1 MHCFAKGSVF
11 VAVVVWTLCSLPVAG
26 AAELV
31 IADGGRSDYT
41 IVVAS
46 EASDSERHGA
56 KELQMFLEE
65 ISGATLPIATD
76 RDRVDGP
83 MILLGRSKKLEGLAL
98 KLDLE
103 PLGDEGFVVHTA
115 PPHLILAG
123 GRKRGSMF
131 AVYTFLE
138 DHLDCRWW
146 TDTASRIPKRERI
159 ELGLLEER
167 HTPPTIRYRWVSG
180 EPDWAT
186 RNKLN
191 TYFIRADGDLHDGVH
206 TFFQYLPPEEY
217 FEKHPEYFSL
227 VTGERRNNAQ
237 ICLTHPEVVQIVAE
251 NVKKRLRKEPGIDIL
266 SVSQRD
272 GFGGAC
278 ECPDCQALVDAEGSQ
293 SGPLISFV
301 NQVAD
306 IVGKDFPDVA
316 IGTLAYLY
324 TKKPPKT
331 IRPRPNVVV
340 RMGTIQKCLS
350 HSSATC
356 DFVHTATFRENITGW
371 AKLTDRIHVWDYV
384 ISFHHYLAPFPNLE
398 AIGPTAK
405 YFVENGVRGVLWQDR
420 EVGEVKDLRRYMLAK
435 ITWNPDV
442 DVRAV
447 REEFLEGFYGPAA
460 GPIDEYLDM
469 VHKKAID
476 DNVHMFIWAKPQ
488 DAYLTPEILSRARE
502 LFDEAERRVEG
513 QPDLVERV
521 EMARLAIQ
529 YAELC
534 RPTPYVDSAPIYAR
548 FKAVVERE
556 KIKYYGEGGFYMSAW
571 LVEKQALFGA
581 LPENVVYDLFQNVGA
596 AKHANNYKFEVNAV
610 KKGDGMVPA
619 ILQHPPNE
627 GLGTAAWE
635 IQLPALENAKKLVL
649 RFGTGFREPTTNGVR
664 FIILTDGTEVWST
677 EQKDLE
683 PVDHEI
689 DVSDWAGK
697 TLRLSLH
704 VDALGNAEYDW
715 SGWVRP
721 QIVIVAAGGNSE

>member
-1 MHCFAKGSVF
+1 MCRFMKLSAL
-11 VAVVVWTLCSLPVAG
+11 ATVVGWFLCGPPALR

-41 IVVAS
+41 IVIAS
-46 EASDSERHGA
+46 EASDSEKHGA
-56 KELQMFLEE
+56 TELQMFLEQ
-65 ISGATLPIATD
+65 ISAAKLPIATD
-76 RDRVDGP
+76 ADAVNGP
-83 MILLGRSKKLEGLAL
+83 MILVGRSKKLAELEL
-98 KLDLE
+98 KIDFE

-115 PPHLILAG
+115 PPHLVLAG
-123 GRKRGSMF
+123 GRTRGSMY

-159 ELGLLEER
+159 EIGPLQER
-167 HTPPTIRYRWVSG
+167 HAPPAIRYRWVSG
-180 EPDWAT
+180 EPDWGA

-191 TYFIRADGDLHDGVH
+191 TYFIRADGDLYDGVH
-206 TFFQYLPPEEY
+206 TFFKYLPPEEH

-227 VTGERRNNAQ
+227 VSGERRNNAQ
-237 ICLTHPEVVQIVAE
+237 ICLTHPEVVKIVAE
-251 NVKKRLRKEPGIDIL
+251 NVKKRLREKPSIDIL

-278 ECPDCQALVDAEGSQ
+278 ECTECQALVDAEGSQ
-293 SGPLISFV
+293 SGPVVNFV

-306 IVGKDFPDVA
+306 IVGKEFPDVA

-331 IRPRPNVVV
+331 IRPRPNVVI

-371 AKLTDRIHVWDYV
+371 GKLTDRIHVWDYV
-384 ISFHHYLAPFPNLE
+384 ISFHHYLLPFPNLE

-405 YFVENGVRGVLWQDR
+405 YFAENSVRGVLWQDR
-420 EVGEVKDLRRYMLAK
+420 QAGEVKDLRRYMLAK

-442 DVRAV
+442 DARAV
-447 REEFLEGFYGPAA
+447 RDEFLEGFYGPAA
-460 GPIDEYLDM
+460 GPIGEYLDM
-469 VHKKAID
+469 IHKKAVG

-513 QPDLVERV
+513 QPELVERV

-556 KIKYYGEGGFYMSAW
+556 KIEHYGEGGFYMSAW
-571 LVEKQALFGA
+571 LAEKQALFGA

-596 AKHANNYKFEVNAV
+596 ATHENNYKFEVNAV

-627 GLGTAAWE
+627 GIGTAAWE
-635 IQLPALENAKKLVL
+635 IQLPALENGKKLVL
-649 RFGTGFREPTTNGVR
+649 RFGTGFREPTTNGVG
-664 FIILTDGTEVWST
+664 FTILIDGKEVWST

-704 VDALGNAEYDW
+704 VDALGNGEYDW

-721 QIVIVAAGGNSE
+721 QIVIVPREGSG